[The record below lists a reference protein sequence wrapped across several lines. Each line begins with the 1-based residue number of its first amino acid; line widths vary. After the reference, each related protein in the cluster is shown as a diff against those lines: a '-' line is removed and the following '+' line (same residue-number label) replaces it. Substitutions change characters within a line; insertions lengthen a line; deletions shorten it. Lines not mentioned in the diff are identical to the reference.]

1 MIINIVIDH
10 QSVSPSSAGF
20 TTKIISM
27 VVIAII
33 SNLIIRTVL
42 DYTEVGTVD
51 TTLLLTM
58 ESLLRQGGLEKII
71 VSVKVVNIK
80 PIIYLFLSLDW
91 RIWKVVTVKKSTYFD
106 PLG

>member
-20 TTKIISM
+20 TTMIISM
-27 VVIAII
+27 IVIAII

-58 ESLLRQGGLEKII
+58 KSLLRQGGLEKII

-80 PIIYLFLSLDW
+80 PIIYLFFIS
-91 RIWKVVTVKKSTYFD
+91 
-106 PLG
+106 

>member
-1 MIINIVIDH
+1 
-10 QSVSPSSAGF
+10 
-20 TTKIISM
+20 M
-27 VVIAII
+27 VVTAII

-71 VSVKVVNIK
+71 VIAKVVNIK
-80 PIIYLFLSLDW
+80 PIIHLFVYLLIDESGKL
-91 RIWKVVTVKKSTYFD
+91 STYLD